1 MEINAKEYEKEGAK
15 QEEELDILLSK
26 KHTPMTASSVH

>member
-1 MEINAKEYEKEGAK
+1 MEINAKEYEKEAK

-26 KHTPMTASSVH
+26 KHTPMTASSMH